1 MITQG
6 GAFISRLEATVGT
19 PPSITIYNKSN
30 NSLLT
35 AWVVPLIESFQIT
48 PVAVVNKQMTVNY
61 TGDVVACHW
70 SGVYLEAEIRVKSF
84 GTTLADAINS
94 SNGLE
99 YGFTAVT
106 SGFVVIPMAGFADA
120 YNVNSGGSAP
130 ETSRWIYTGGPV
142 DIRGG
147 DAAGRVLTFS
157 RFPKIVGGTA
167 ITS

>member
-6 GAFISRLEATVGT
+6 GAFISRLEATVGVAPT
-19 PPSITIYNKSN
+19 ITIYNKSN
-30 NSLLT
+30 TSLLT

-61 TGDVVACHW
+61 TGDVVAVHW

-84 GTTLADAINS
+84 GSTLADAIAS
-94 SNGLE
+94 SHGLE

-106 SGFVVIPMAGFADA
+106 SGFIVVPMAGFADA
-120 YNVNSGGSAP
+120 YNVAGGSAP

-167 ITS
+167 VVS